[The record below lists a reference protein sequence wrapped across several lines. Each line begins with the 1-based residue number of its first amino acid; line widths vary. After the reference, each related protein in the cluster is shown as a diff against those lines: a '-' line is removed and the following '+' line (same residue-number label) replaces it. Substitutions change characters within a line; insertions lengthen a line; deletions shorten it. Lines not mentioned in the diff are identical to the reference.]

1 MQPAGNRMNE
11 VVRTILTLLILS
23 LVAGLILATLGIRP
37 SELPAALGMA
47 VGDATRIA
55 ARIVDW
61 AWRYVL
67 LGATI
72 VVPVWLLLYLLR
84 RLRR

>member
-1 MQPAGNRMNE
+1 MGKRMNE
-11 VVRTILTLLILS
+11 VVKTIITLLVLS
-23 LVAGLILATLGIRP
+23 LAVGLVLATLGIRP
-37 SELPAALGMA
+37 SELPAALGSA
-47 VGDATRIA
+47 LSDVARFA

-67 LGATI
+67 LGAT
-72 VVPVWLLLYLLR
+72 VVIPIWLLLYLLR

>member
-1 MQPAGNRMNE
+1 MGKLMYE
-11 VVRTILTLLILS
+11 IVRTLVTLVILS
-23 LVAGLILATLGIRP
+23 LAVGLILATLGIRP
-37 SELPAALGMA
+37 SEFPAALGMA
-47 VGDATRIA
+47 LSEVTRLT

-72 VVPVWLLLYLLR
+72 VVPIWLLLYLLR

>member
-1 MQPAGNRMNE
+1 MNE

-37 SELPAALGMA
+37 STLPAALGLA
-47 VGDATRIA
+47 IGDAARIA

-67 LGATI
+67 LGASV

>member
-1 MQPAGNRMNE
+1 MGKCMNE
-11 VVRTILTLLILS
+11 VVKTIVTLLILS
-23 LVAGLILATLGIRP
+23 LAAGLILATLGIRP

-47 VGDATRIA
+47 LSDVARFT

-61 AWRYVL
+61 AWRYLL

-72 VVPVWLLLYLLR
+72 VIPIWILLYLLR
-84 RLRR
+84 KLRR

>member
-1 MQPAGNRMNE
+1 MGKRMKE
-11 VVRTILTLLILS
+11 VVRVIVTLLILS
-23 LVAGLILATLGIRP
+23 LAAGLILATLGIRP
-37 SELPAALGMA
+37 SDLPAALGMA
-47 VGDATRIA
+47 ISDVTRFA

-72 VVPVWLLLYLLR
+72 VVPIWLLLYLLR
-84 RLRR
+84 RLRG